1 MTAKPYKSF
10 LTLLLSCLLL
20 AISGCQSAKPTSTTP
35 TQYSFWPPTPD
46 EPRIQFL
53 VAFNSSAD
61 VSPAQ
66 SKMDEV
72 LYGAQQVLPITK
84 PYGVGMW
91 QGKIYVCDV
100 RGAGLTVL
108 DLREHL
114 AKAVGVGGTME
125 IGRATDI
132 AIAPDG
138 FKYVVDGEKRTIII
152 LDTTDK
158 TVGRFAPEGANPVS
172 VDVYGEEL
180 FVADFTGQTVRVL
193 NRRTGEQLRTISS
206 GGPDD
211 GQLVRPI
218 AVRVSPQGD
227 VFVADVL
234 KSRVQRFSRDGKFVS
249 AFGQPG
255 NNAGD
260 LVRPKHFAFDKA
272 GDLYIAD
279 SSFSNVQV
287 FDDQQKIAGYFG
299 SPGAHPGAMDMP
311 VGVCVSDDPNDVAL
325 FKEFI
330 HPAFQAQRLIV
341 VTNQFGDRRVS
352 VYAGGSLK
360 PGKTLSDIAGSRFD
374 VSTGTIVPTTGPATQ
389 PDPFQGA
396 QPMGTG
402 K

>member
-1 MTAKPYKSF
+1 MAQHKAF
-10 LTLLLSCLLL
+10 VILLAGVVLLLSGV
-20 AISGCQSAKPTSTTP
+20 GCQSAKPTKQAP
-35 TQYSFWPPTPD
+35 KQYSFWPPAPD

-61 VSPAQ
+61 VSPPQ
-66 SKMDEV
+66 SRMDEV
-72 LYGAQQVLPITK
+72 LYGPEQVLPITK

-108 DLREHL
+108 DLRQHL

-138 FKYVVDGEKRTIII
+138 LKYVVDGAKHTIIV
-152 LDTTDK
+152 LDAADK
-158 TVGRFAPEGANPVS
+158 AVGRFAPQGVNPVS
-172 VDVYGEEL
+172 DAVYGEEL
-180 FVADFTGQTVRVL
+180 YVADFTGQTIRVL
-193 NRRTGEQLRTISS
+193 NRRTGEVLRSI
-206 GGPDD
+206 GQAGPDD
-211 GQLVRPI
+211 GQFVRPL

-227 VFVADVL
+227 VFVVDVL
-234 KSRVQRFSRDGKFVS
+234 KSRVQRFSRDGKFLS

-272 GDLYIAD
+272 GDLYIVDAG
-279 SSFSNVQV
+279 FSNVQV
-287 FDDQQKIAGYFG
+287 FDEHQKIAGYFG
-299 SPGAHPGAMDMP
+299 SPGAHPGAMDLP
-311 VGVCVSDDPNDVAL
+311 VGICVSDDPSDVAL

-330 HPAFQAQRLIV
+330 HPAFQAERLIV
-341 VTNQFGDRRVS
+341 VTNQFGPTRVA

-360 PGKTLSDIAGSRFD
+360 LGKKVSDIAGARSD
-374 VSTGTIVPTTGPATQ
+374 ISTGTLAPTTGPATQ
-389 PDPFQGA
+389 PDIFQGA
-396 QPMGTG
+396 QPTGMGQ
-402 K
+402 